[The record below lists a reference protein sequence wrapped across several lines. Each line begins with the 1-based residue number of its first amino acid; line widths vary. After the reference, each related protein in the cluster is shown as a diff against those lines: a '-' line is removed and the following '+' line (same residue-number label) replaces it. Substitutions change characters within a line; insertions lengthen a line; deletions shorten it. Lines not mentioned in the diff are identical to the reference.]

1 MILFG
6 QNLILPTTTLQEADK
21 SFLAKLLETNTGHPT
36 DNFSLTDVVK
46 DKATEFFEESILSK
60 VDADNDTIKNRDG
73 VEDSELPDSDP
84 EGG

>member
-1 MILFG
+1 M
-6 QNLILPTTTLQEADK
+6 
-21 SFLAKLLETNTGHPT
+21 
-36 DNFSLTDVVK
+36 VK